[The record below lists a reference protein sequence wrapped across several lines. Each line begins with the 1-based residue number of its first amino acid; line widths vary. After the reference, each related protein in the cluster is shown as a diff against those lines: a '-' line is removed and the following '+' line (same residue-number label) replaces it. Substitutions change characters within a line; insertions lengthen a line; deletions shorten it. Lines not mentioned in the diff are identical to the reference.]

1 MQKMSRLE
9 SSKEVRRVLNRFGVD
24 LTQCQYAVYGREIC
38 LTGMLLKTDGSEFG
52 GQEIEF
58 MIHEF
63 QSILRG
69 FNVRGEMDN
78 WKFSSDHIANIGKDK
93 EEDSSPDESDEI
105 AS

>member
-24 LTQCQYAVYGREIC
+24 LTQCQYGVYGREIC
-38 LTGMLLKTDGSEFG
+38 LTGMLLKTDGSDFG
-52 GQEIEF
+52 GQEIEY

-63 QSILRG
+63 QAILRG
-69 FNVRGEMDN
+69 FTVRGEMDN
-78 WKFSSDHIANIGKDK
+78 WSFSSDHINSVGG
-93 EEDSSPDESDEI
+93 EEEQPHEEESEEV

>member
-24 LTQCQYAVYGREIC
+24 LCQCQYGVYGREIC
-38 LTGMLLKTDGSEFG
+38 LTGMLLKTDGSDFG
-52 GQEIEF
+52 GQEIEY

-69 FNVRGEMDN
+69 FTVRGEMDN
-78 WKFSSDHIANIGKDK
+78 WSFSSDHIANLGGN
-93 EEDSSPDESDEI
+93 EEEAPAEDETEEV